1 MPTPFISR
9 TWLRR
14 AATALSLATLATL
27 AQADTRFW
35 KGPNPTVAALEAKGP
50 FTVSKT
56 KLVASSAYGSATT
69 VYHPSD
75 RSVGRFGLVV
85 LCPGFVSGAS
95 LYAGIAERIASHG
108 FVVTVVSTKNLFD
121 QPKPRGEQ
129 MVAVMN
135 AVLAQNKIQAVPY
148 AGLIDESRVAFMG
161 HSAGGAGTFYAAA
174 THPELKALV
183 GLMAGQPSADL
194 TPFAGIRI
202 PTLVLTA
209 ENDALASSWSEPYYQ
224 SLDPSQPAAWIEL
237 AGANHLAVWTTASQ
251 ATQGRVAKYATAWVK
266 RFVDDDTRYTTFV
279 RTPASDMSASDFKGS
294 Y

>member
-1 MPTPFISR
+1 MSVTTISP

-14 AATALSLATLATL
+14 AATALSLATLATF

-35 KGPNPTVAALEAKGP
+35 KGPEPTVASLEAKGP
-50 FTVSKT
+50 FALSTT

-69 VYHPSD
+69 VYYPTD
-75 RSVGRFGLVV
+75 RNAGRYGLVV

-95 LYAGIAERIASHG
+95 LYAGIAERITSHG
-108 FVVTVVSTKNLFD
+108 FVVVVVSTKSLLD

-135 AVLAQNKIQAVPY
+135 AVLAQNKVQAVPY
-148 AGLIDESRVAFMG
+148 AGLVDESRIAFMG

-183 GLMAGQPSADL
+183 GLMAGQPSSDL
-194 TPFAGIRI
+194 TPFAGIRTPSLI
-202 PTLVLTA
+202 LTA
-209 ENDALASSWSEPYYQ
+209 ENDSLASSWSEPYYQ
-224 SLDPSQPAAWIEL
+224 SLSPSLPAAWIQL

-251 ATQGRVAKYATAWVK
+251 ATQGKVAKYATAWVK
-266 RFVDDDTRYTTFV
+266 RFVDDDTRYTPFV
-279 RTPASDMSASDFKGS
+279 KTAASDMSASGFKGS